1 MEIYMI
7 NDTFQIVGD
16 LRIKLR
22 NILTG
27 EITVDRLEKNLVV
40 TVGKSFI
47 ASRMAG
53 NASAVMGWMAVGTN
67 NTAPSATDTTLN
79 TELARV
85 ATTVSGGTP
94 SGNTVQYIGVYPAG
108 VATGALTEAGIFN
121 ASSAGTMLSRTT
133 YPVINKGAS
142 DEMTITWVITVG

>member
-1 MEIYMI
+1 MI

-40 TVGKSFI
+40 NVGKSFI

-67 NTAPSATDTTLN
+67 STAPSATDTTLN

-94 SGNTVQYIGVYPAG
+94 SGNTVQYVGVYPAG

>member
-1 MEIYMI
+1 MI
-7 NDTFQIVGD
+7 NDTFQTVGD

-22 NILTG
+22 NIHTG

-40 TVGKSFI
+40 NVGKSFI

-53 NASAVMGWMAVGTN
+53 NSSAVMGWMAVGTN

-94 SGNTVQYIGVYPAG
+94 SGNTVQYVGVYPAG

-133 YPVINKGAS
+133 YSVINKGAS

>member
-1 MEIYMI
+1 MI

-22 NILTG
+22 NTLTG

-40 TVGKSFI
+40 NVGKSFI

-79 TELARV
+79 TEIARV

-94 SGNTVQYIGVYPAG
+94 SGNTVQYVGVYPAG

>member
-1 MEIYMI
+1 MI

-22 NILTG
+22 NTLTG

-40 TVGKSFI
+40 NVGKSFI

-79 TELARV
+79 TEIARV

-94 SGNTVQYIGVYPAG
+94 SGNTVQYVGVYPAG

-133 YPVINKGAS
+133 YSVINKGAS

>member
-1 MEIYMI
+1 MI

-40 TVGKSFI
+40 NVGKSFI

-94 SGNTVQYIGVYPAG
+94 SGNTVQYVGVYPAG

-133 YPVINKGAS
+133 YSVINKGAS

>member
-1 MEIYMI
+1 MI
-7 NDTFQIVGD
+7 NDTFQTVGD

-22 NILTG
+22 NTLTG
-27 EITVDRLEKNLVV
+27 EIIVDRLEKNLVV
-40 TVGKSFI
+40 NVGKSFI

-53 NASAVMGWMAVGTN
+53 NASDVMGWMAVGTD

-94 SGNTVQYIGVYPAG
+94 SGNTVQFVGVYPAG

-133 YPVINKGAS
+133 YSVINKGAS